1 LRAWLV
7 RAPRRYR
14 IARFAPHRQP
24 QQSSSFFRASVSH
37 RKNRRR
43 VGIASGHE
51 TFFVER
57 ASVVLRDGAT
67 HAGRMP
73 AHWRRAVCPMHPAD
87 AIGPHCWRL
96 ARLSAPAKGFPRRL
110 TLRRDHLLLGEA
122 QNGGAIALAG
132 RPGSL
137 EAIDRR
143 SGQPKIVVA
152 LRAPVRLHEAAGRR
166 GGERLVSGGGDF
178 NADHSDTVFHR
189 SRCRLAQDLV
199 PHCFGR
205 MRPRQQIERTQ

>member
-1 LRAWLV
+1 MVGDTVAGMAREGSTEVSDRALC
-7 RAPRRYR
+7 APS
-14 IARFAPHRQP
+14 ATPAVEFL
-24 QQSSSFFRASVSH
+24 F
-37 RKNRRR
+37 
-43 VGIASGHE
+43 SGECFSPKKSAACRNCQRHE

-67 HAGRMP
+67 HAGRTP
-73 AHWRRAVCPMHPAD
+73 AHWRRAGCPMHPAD

-143 SGQPKIVVA
+143 A
-152 LRAPVRLHEAAGRR
+152 R
-166 GGERLVSGGGDF
+166 VSQ
-178 NADHSDTVFHR
+178 R
-189 SRCRLAQDLV
+189 
-199 PHCFGR
+199 
-205 MRPRQQIERTQ
+205 